1 MSKTQEV
8 FRNAVQEN
16 QIGSGEYSKIG
27 SPTYSLGTYK
37 TLMNK
42 VIYSTIGWAFITT
55 IMTFLFLY
63 FLNPPISQ
71 QKKTDND
78 LTKPSPNITIISILS
93 LLAGI
98 AVFILVNYVNKNNQS
113 QSHSRS
119 HSKT

>member
-1 MSKTQEV
+1 
-8 FRNAVQEN
+8 
-16 QIGSGEYSKIG
+16 
-27 SPTYSLGTYK
+27 
-37 TLMNK
+37 
-42 VIYSTIGWAFITT
+42 
-55 IMTFLFLY
+55 MTFLFLY